1 MSFYK
6 RIDEEL
12 LIAPNFVHTPDIS
25 LLAEEHGNHT
35 YPVEGWYWFDTL
47 NDAMLNMMTSAQ
59 SISPVQAKIVLHRH
73 GLLVAVETAIAN
85 APIETQLAWT
95 DATSFSRNSTVL
107 NDMATAL
114 GLSPAQLDA
123 MFTEAAAIVI

>member
-12 LIAPNFVHTPDIS
+12 LIAPKFVHTPDIS

-35 YPVEGWYWFDTL
+35 YPIEGWYWFDTL
-47 NDAMLNMMTSAQ
+47 DEAMLNMVTSAQ

-73 GLLVAVETAIAN
+73 GLLATVESVIAN

-95 DATSFSRNSTVL
+95 EATSFSRNSMVL
-107 NDMATAL
+107 NDMAAVL
-114 GLSPAQLDA
+114 GLSSAQLDA
-123 MFTEAAAIVI
+123 MFTEAAAFVV